1 MKTDLH
7 NSTIRTKTH
16 QSSELLNLKYTC
28 TKEKNNNHHHC
39 NNLHQDCR
47 SGDIFIP
54 ALKEASILGTFP
66 RWKQTK
72 GFGPQTQQKAPFAPL
87 LLPQYLLLA
96 STPYLPSPPF
106 ACNWVL
112 NSLLCVRQ
120 WSTFVLEAKGYS
132 SVVDIY
138 FWPLLFTEQA
148 VNATCLRLTN
158 LICFCEVPH
167 LCNLDIARYRPSL
180 SSNQWITTTN

>member
-1 MKTDLH
+1 MHKRKKKKKQHT
-7 NSTIRTKTH
+7 TTTTTTVII
-16 QSSELLNLKYTC
+16 YI
-28 TKEKNNNHHHC
+28 
-39 NNLHQDCR
+39 QDCR

-148 VNATCLRLTN
+148 INATCLRLTN
-158 LICFCEVPH
+158 FICFCEVPH
-167 LCNLDIARYRPSL
+167 LCNLDIAQYRPSL